1 MTLNNLYNKLENI
14 RKDRGAVA
22 VALIDPDKKHSKKIP
37 KMVELINNA
46 DFDVIFVGGS
56 SMEDEKFKTRLKRI
70 KSNTDLPVIIFPGD
84 SNQISKDAD
93 AILYLS
99 LLSGRNPDF
108 LIGEQVK
115 SAPLINKH
123 SIEVIPTGYI
133 LIDGNTNSSV
143 QKVSNTKPLPMD
155 NLKTILHHALAAEY
169 LGKSFVFLEAG
180 SGAKNHVTAEL
191 IEFISPNIKIP
202 IIVGGGITSPT
213 SAKNLTSSG
222 ASYLVIG
229 SKIEALPTQN
239 ELLDITNAIHGN
251 N

>member
-1 MTLNNLYNKLENI
+1 MTFNNLYNKLEYI
-14 RKDRGAVA
+14 RKKRGAIA

-37 KMVELINNA
+37 KMIELINKT

-56 SMEDEKFKTRLKRI
+56 TMEDKQFKTRLKKI
-70 KSNTDLPVIIFPGD
+70 KSNTNLPVIIFPGG

-115 SAPLINKH
+115 SAPLINKY

-143 QKVSNTKPLPMD
+143 EKASNTKPLPMND
-155 NLKTILHHALAAEY
+155 FEKILHHALAAQY

-180 SGAKNHVTAEL
+180 SGAKNHATTEL
-191 IEFISPNIKIP
+191 IKFITPKIKIP
-202 IIVGGGITSPT
+202 VIVGGGITAPL
-213 SAKNLTSSG
+213 SAKKLILSG
-222 ASYLVIG
+222 ASCLVIG
-229 SKIEALPTQN
+229 SMIESLPTEN
-239 ELLDITNAIHGN
+239 ILLEITNAIHVN